1 MAWTG
6 GTDGPNFNP
15 LGAVVL
21 EINQTDLGQ
30 GMRN

>member
-1 MAWTG
+1 MAGTG
-6 GTDGPNFNP
+6 GTNGPNFNP

-30 GMRN
+30 WG